1 MDFAQL
7 GLMLAKIIEESTRRA
22 WPSILE
28 RCGGDRAIMYRNL
41 RIFFT
46 WVATKRTLGA
56 LPQEPAVSALNAMHE
71 SLSIV
76 LQQLGWNSEQ
86 ISAERNLLQN
96 RYAAYNSADQGEDPL
111 RRICNF
117 FLASCGNLRYVAYEE
132 IVPDPEHLAMMEAE
146 FPGLV
151 DMKELERLRRLR
163 DAGKVI
169 TYPLTGQKNEYV
181 ASFVGPLVRLVDDTI
196 LKFVGV

>member
-1 MDFAQL
+1 
-7 GLMLAKIIEESTRRA
+7 
-22 WPSILE
+22 
-28 RCGGDRAIMYRNL
+28 
-41 RIFFT
+41 
-46 WVATKRTLGA
+46 
-56 LPQEPAVSALNAMHE
+56 
-71 SLSIV
+71 
-76 LQQLGWNSEQ
+76 
-86 ISAERNLLQN
+86 
-96 RYAAYNSADQGEDPL
+96 
-111 RRICNF
+111 
-117 FLASCGNLRYVAYEE
+117 
-132 IVPDPEHLAMMEAE
+132 MMEAE